1 VEGRQKI
8 SGAPRQTCDLTFKF
22 VMAPLTDDANVF

>member
-8 SGAPRQTCDLTFKF
+8 SGAPTFKF